1 MGRLSFHKHEI
12 THKSKKMKL
21 FAALAAAAAAQQAG
35 TPVMP
40 MMPAMPA
47 MPAMGGMNPL
57 MMMSLLGD
65 DSGMDS
71 DLMMLMMMSGQGGMG
86 QMNPLMLSMLLD
98 SDSTRDYDRTKLEQI
113 CADAGVD
120 CTAHFA
126 DIFQPIETTKI
137 IDCAGATDA
146 AACTTAMEDAY
157 DAIMKNKIR
166 HVRSPPPLNDGRSRY
181 GQHELN
187 APTSPHEGR
196 RSRRQQDAH
205 DDARWQH
212 GRHEPTL
219 DDGPP
224 RVKTKKSKK
233 IKNDFLN
240 HLFLNVIYFC
250 LFPSNK

>member
-40 MMPAMPA
+40 MMPA

-98 SDSTRDYDRTKLEQI
+98 DSTRDYDRTKLEKI
-113 CADAGVD
+113 CDDAAVD
-120 CTAHFA
+120 CKAHF
-126 DIFQPIETTKI
+126 DNIFQPIETDKI
-137 IDCAGATDA
+137 IDCAGATNE

-157 DAIMKNKIR
+157 DAIMKNKK
-166 HVRSPPPLNDGRSRY
+166 SDMSDLLLLSMMGGQGMGNMNSMLPLLLMKDG
-181 GQHELN
+181 GL
-187 APTSPHEGR
+187 G
-196 RSRRQQDAH
+196 D
-205 DDARWQH
+205 
-212 GRHEPTL
+212 
-219 DDGPP
+219 
-224 RVKTKKSKK
+224 
-233 IKNDFLN
+233 
-240 HLFLNVIYFC
+240 
-250 LFPSNK
+250 NKMLMLMMMQGGNMGAMNPLLMMSLLE

>member
-157 DAIMKNKIR
+157 DAIMKNKK
-166 HVRSPPPLNDGRSRY
+166 SDMSDLLLLSMMGGQGMGNMNSMLPLLLMKDG
-181 GQHELN
+181 GL
-187 APTSPHEGR
+187 G
-196 RSRRQQDAH
+196 D
-205 DDARWQH
+205 
-212 GRHEPTL
+212 
-219 DDGPP
+219 
-224 RVKTKKSKK
+224 
-233 IKNDFLN
+233 
-240 HLFLNVIYFC
+240 
-250 LFPSNK
+250 NKMLMLMMMQGGNMGAMNPLLMMSLLE

>member
-98 SDSTRDYDRTKLEQI
+98 DSTRDYDRTKLEKI
-113 CADAGVD
+113 CDDAAVD
-120 CTAHFA
+120 CKAHF
-126 DIFQPIETTKI
+126 DNIFQPIETDKI
-137 IDCAGATDA
+137 IDCAGATVPSD
-146 AACTTAMEDAY
+146 CTTAMEDAY
-157 DAIMKNKIR
+157 DAIMKNKK
-166 HVRSPPPLNDGRSRY
+166 SDMSDLLLLSMKDGGLGDNKMLMLMMMQGGNMGAMNPLLMMS
-181 GQHELN
+181 L
-187 APTSPHEGR
+187 
-196 RSRRQQDAH
+196 
-205 DDARWQH
+205 
-212 GRHEPTL
+212 L
-219 DDGPP
+219 
-224 RVKTKKSKK
+224 
-233 IKNDFLN
+233 
-240 HLFLNVIYFC
+240 
-250 LFPSNK
+250 